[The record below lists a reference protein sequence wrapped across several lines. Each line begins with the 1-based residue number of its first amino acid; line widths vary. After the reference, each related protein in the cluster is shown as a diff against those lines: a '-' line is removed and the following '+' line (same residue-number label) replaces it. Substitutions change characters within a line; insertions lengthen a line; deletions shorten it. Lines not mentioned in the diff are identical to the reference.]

1 MTDEHAADVDAAHR
15 ALFDAGVAVRRQVL
29 GDAYV
34 DAALSRN
41 AGTDGEALQH
51 FVSEVAWGSVWT
63 RPGLDRR
70 SRSLTTLGML
80 VALNQHR
87 ELATHVRAAL
97 GNGLSRDE
105 IVEVV
110 VHATAYAGVPAGVAA
125 MRVVQDELTA
135 ALGPRDASDGSGGSG
150 PLPGRRVGF
159 VGLGA
164 MGTPIAANFL
174 AAGQSLLVH
183 DADPDGQARFMSAH
197 PGAVGAPGLSAF
209 ADCDVVV
216 LVLPNSDIVDRVVTG
231 DGGLLAHLN
240 RGAVIVDMGSSVPA
254 RTRALSEVAAAAGV
268 AVVDA
273 PVSGGVARARDAD
286 LAVMA
291 GGDDE
296 TLASV
301 RPLIDATAREVIH
314 VGPVGAGHAAK
325 ALNNLLAAN
334 GFVAAAEALLVGR
347 RFGIDPATLLA
358 VFNAGSGRNQAT
370 ETKYEKFVLPRTF
383 DSGFTAALMRKDIGI
398 ALDLA
403 RTEGVQTRV
412 GDTVGAVWND
422 AVETLDAGADQTEVV
437 RHLERLSGFA
447 LDGDLAATL
456 R

>member
-1 MTDEHAADVDAAHR
+1 MTDGHAAAVDAAHR
-15 ALFDAGVAVRRQVL
+15 ALFDAGVAVRREVL

-41 AGTDGEALQH
+41 VGTDGEALQH

-125 MRVVQDELTA
+125 MRVVQEELTA
-135 ALGPRDASDGSGGSG
+135 VLGPRDSPDGSDGAG
-150 PLPGRRVGF
+150 PLPGKRVGF

-174 AAGQSLLVH
+174 AAGQSLLVY
-183 DADPDGQARFMSAH
+183 DADAASQELFTSAH
-197 PGAVGAPGLSAF
+197 PDAVGAAGLSAF

-216 LVLPNSDIVDRVVTG
+216 LVLPNSDIVDRVTVG
-231 DGGLLAHLN
+231 DEGLLARL
-240 RGAVIVDMGSSVPA
+240 RPGAVIVDMGSSVPA
-254 RTRALSEVAAAAGV
+254 RTRALADLAGTEGV
-268 AVVDA
+268 SVVDA
-273 PVSGGVARARDAD
+273 PVSGGVARARQAD

-291 GGDDE
+291 GGDE
-296 TLASV
+296 AILASV

-325 ALNNLLAAN
+325 ALNNLLAAG

-370 ETKYEKFVLPRTF
+370 ETKYEKFVLSRTF
-383 DSGFTAALMRKDIGI
+383 DSGFTASLMRKDIGI

-403 RTEGVQTRV
+403 RSEGVPTLV
-412 GDTVGAVWND
+412 GDTVGALWNG
-422 AVETLDAGADQTEVV
+422 AVDCLGEGADQTEVM
-437 RHLERLSGFA
+437 RHLERLSGVA
-447 LDGDLAATL
+447 LAP
-456 R
+456 